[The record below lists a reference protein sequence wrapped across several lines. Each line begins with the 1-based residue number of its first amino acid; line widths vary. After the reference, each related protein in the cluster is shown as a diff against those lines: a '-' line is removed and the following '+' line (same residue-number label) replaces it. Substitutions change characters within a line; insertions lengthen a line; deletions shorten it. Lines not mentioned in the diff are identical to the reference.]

1 MTYRDDLAALT
12 ARKEALDAEVAQRT
26 KERDEAARMLEEAN
40 ARLRLPVLDNIRV
53 ASPCKAK
60 WADMIG
66 DERVRH
72 CGKCDKD
79 VFNLSAMTREEAEQ
93 LLRDKNGDL
102 CARYFRRADGTIMT
116 QDCPVGQRTK
126 RRVVAVVAG
135 AMATLTGVAAYR
147 AFAEHE
153 MGAVKGKI
161 ALPPDHQAIQ
171 GGVSMPDP
179 PPPVI
184 VDTPPVLLASNGMPA
199 ECEQYRTE
207 INLLQ
212 QCEQMP
218 HDASVALGNSWQQFA
233 TAVKDIPPES
243 MPAVRDAC
251 TAARDA
257 LVQARETLC
266 GAPAGE
272 QPIKR

>member
-12 ARKEALDAEVAQRT
+12 ARKEALDAEVAERT
-26 KERDEAARMLEEAN
+26 KERDEAARMLAEAT

-66 DERVRH
+66 DDRVRH

-79 VFNLSAMTREEAEQ
+79 VFNLSAMTREDAEQ
-93 LLRDKNGDL
+93 LLREKNGDL

-116 QDCPVGQRTK
+116 QDCPVGQRTR

-135 AMATLTGVAAYR
+135 TMATLTGVAAYR
-147 AFAEHE
+147 GLVVEHT
-153 MGAVKGKI
+153 MGAVAK
-161 ALPPDHQAIQ
+161 PPEHEAVQ
-171 GGVSMPDP
+171 GGVSMDPDP
-179 PPPVI
+179 PPV
-184 VDTPPVLLASNGMPA
+184 VLASTGMPA

-207 INLLQ
+207 INLIQ
-212 QCEQMP
+212 QCQQMP
-218 HDASVALGNSWQQFA
+218 HDASLALANAWQQFA

-243 MPAVRDAC
+243 MAPVRDAC
-251 TAARDA
+251 SAARDA
-257 LVQARETLC
+257 LIQARETMC
-266 GAPAGE
+266 APPAGE